1 MVGRGIPAE
10 LHGRIR
16 SPSGSQILFPR
27 IGRRHPT
34 LCKLKIVDVSTVF
47 WCNIYFV
54 VCLDCECEESGNFSH
69 ECLRTPFNLHV
80 ESNYGF
86 CEAIPNWRG
95 EKTVALQYGS
105 DPAYT
110 TLEAFHCDVVN
121 TLRCTPATGPS
132 VTLRPGETFESF
144 RALYKQLADEAY
156 AAGIA
161 LGGYL
166 LTSSRSAGMPA
177 DNVQNPKPRFGRG
190 PCLCSRWGHDYLDAL
205 ASFMDEAGFGVLE
218 NDGPFSGDSCSATNH
233 PYHAGEA
240 DSVWR

>member
-1 MVGRGIPAE
+1 M
-10 LHGRIR
+10 
-16 SPSGSQILFPR
+16 
-27 IGRRHPT
+27 
-34 LCKLKIVDVSTVF
+34 CKLKIVDVLTVF
-47 WCNIYFV
+47 WGNIYFV

-80 ESNYGF
+80 AGFELIIMSFGSRFNLES
-86 CEAIPNWRG
+86 
-95 EKTVALQYGS
+95 K
-105 DPAYT
+105 
-110 TLEAFHCDVVN
+110 N
-121 TLRCTPATGPS
+121 TKY
-132 VTLRPGETFESF
+132 
-144 RALYKQLADEAY
+144 RALYKQLADEAR

-161 LGGYL
+161 LGGYS

-205 ASFMDEAGFGVLE
+205 ASFMDEAGFGVFE
-218 NDGPFSGDSCSATNH
+218 NDGPSPGDSCSATNH